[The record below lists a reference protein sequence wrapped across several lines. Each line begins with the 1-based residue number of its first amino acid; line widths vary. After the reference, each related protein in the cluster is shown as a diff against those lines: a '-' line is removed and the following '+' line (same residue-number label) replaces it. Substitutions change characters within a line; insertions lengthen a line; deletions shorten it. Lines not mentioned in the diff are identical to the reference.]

1 MRYVSGRGGHVSVA
15 VTRVWLDLSRV
26 AKLDGGK
33 KEEEGT
39 WRDAMWWGLGDYSI

>member
-26 AKLDGGK
+26 VKIGWRKERRGGYV
-33 KEEEGT
+33 
-39 WRDAMWWGLGDYSI
+39 A